1 MNGITKECLRKELEC
16 GKRLKDLFEF
26 SDGQDCIIYKG
37 KFDLNN
43 AENIIYIPDIF
54 LNDIDI
60 ETDFLTEMEIKH
72 ILGNCYT
79 TNDFLEEA
87 QGHVNLA
94 ESLFDYVDWQ
104 HLDLNDLLEGYKD
117 EQEEFL
123 DRYGFHYSEL
133 EMQEV

>member
-1 MNGITKECLRKELEC
+1 MKGITKEVLRKELEC
-16 GKRLKDLFEF
+16 GKCLKDLFEF

-43 AENIIYIPDIF
+43 VENIIYIPDIF

-60 ETDFLTEMEIKH
+60 DTDFLTEREIKNV
-72 ILGNCYT
+72 LGNCYT
-79 TNDFLEEA
+79 TADFIEEA
-87 QGHVNLA
+87 QCHVNLA
-94 ESLFDYVDWQ
+94 QDLFNYVDWQ

-123 DRYGFHYSEL
+123 ERYGFPYCEL
-133 EMQEV
+133 EM

>member
-16 GKRLKDLFEF
+16 GKALKDIFSF

-43 AENIIYIPDIF
+43 AENIIYIPDVF

-60 ETDFLTEMEIKH
+60 DTDFLTEYEIKNV
-72 ILGNCYT
+72 LNNCYT

-94 ESLFDYVDWQ
+94 ESLFNYVDWQ
-104 HLDLNDLLEGYKD
+104 HPDLYDLLE
-117 EQEEFL
+117 
-123 DRYGFHYSEL
+123 
-133 EMQEV
+133 